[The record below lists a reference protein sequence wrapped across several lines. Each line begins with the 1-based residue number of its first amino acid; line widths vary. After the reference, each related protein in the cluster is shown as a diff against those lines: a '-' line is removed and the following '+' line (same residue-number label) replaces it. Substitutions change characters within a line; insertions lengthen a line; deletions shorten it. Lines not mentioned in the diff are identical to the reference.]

1 MNSVKQNFLYYV
13 KKYHIKYMLLIVLL
27 YVIKLVLYETSSFIN
42 SDYSIIT
49 MKIDS
54 LIPFCKYFILFYTTY
69 YWFPILQLYL
79 LSFADKRKFYRLL
92 IAIGVSCLIAN
103 VIFWIY
109 QVKMI
114 RPEITDST
122 IFDWM
127 INFIYKI
134 DKEALNCFPSVHAL
148 MGCGMVIGGL
158 KTKKFPHWLRIISFI
173 FGIGCIVSTV
183 FIKQHYFIDMLVGML
198 LMVIVYLIVLVIDE
212 KIVKKKTLQN
222 VN

>member
-1 MNSVKQNFLYYV
+1 MNNTKKKFFYYF
-13 KKYHIKYMLLIVLL
+13 KKYHIEYMLLIILL
-27 YVIKLVLYETSSFIN
+27 YLIKLILYETSSLIN

-79 LSFADKRKFYRLL
+79 LSYANKRKFYRLL
-92 IAIGVSCLIAN
+92 IAIGISCLIAN

-114 RPEITDST
+114 RPEITGST

-127 INFIYKI
+127 VNFIYKL
-134 DKEALNCFPSVHAL
+134 DGEALNCFPSVHAL
-148 MGCGMVIGGL
+148 MGCSMIIGSL
-158 KTKKFPHWLRIISFI
+158 KTEKFPSWFKIISLI
-173 FGIGCIVSTV
+173 FGIGCILSTV
-183 FIKQHYFIDMLVGML
+183 FVKQHYFIDMLVGTML
-198 LMVIVYLIVLVIDE
+198 MLIVYLLVLLVDKRI
-212 KIVKKKTLQN
+212 IKKKMIQHSN
-222 VN
+222 